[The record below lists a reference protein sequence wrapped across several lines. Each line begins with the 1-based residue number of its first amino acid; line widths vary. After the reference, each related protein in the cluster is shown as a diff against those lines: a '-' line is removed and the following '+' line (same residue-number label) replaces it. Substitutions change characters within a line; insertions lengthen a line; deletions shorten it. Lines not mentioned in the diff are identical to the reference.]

1 MKLILTLTL
10 FLTICSCSNI
20 NQVQTDGGRNLD
32 GKVVEILYVE
42 TDKDVEKIKNK
53 LVQEFGTTVTSDN
66 KLTWDLTSNNQF
78 NSEPVTVTIHLD
90 STFHYEGQNKFFNF
104 INVDVCLTDKKG
116 NDLLTNDKTKSKGQ
130 EFFQQLFDDID

>member
-1 MKLILTLTL
+1 MKLVLILTL
-10 FLTICSCSNI
+10 FLTICSCSNL

-42 TDKDVEKIKNK
+42 TDKDAQKIKNK

-66 KLTWDLTSNNQF
+66 KLTWDLTSNNQL

-90 STFHYEGQNKFFNF
+90 STFHYEGQNKVFDF

-116 NDLLTNDKTKSKGQ
+116 NDLLTNDKIKSKGQ